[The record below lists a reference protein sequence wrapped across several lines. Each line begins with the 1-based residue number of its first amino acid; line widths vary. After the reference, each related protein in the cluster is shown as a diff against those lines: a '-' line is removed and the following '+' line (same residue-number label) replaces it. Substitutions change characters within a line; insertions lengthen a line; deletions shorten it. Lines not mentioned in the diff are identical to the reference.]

1 MPQRNF
7 DGPRVK
13 LAIIGLGSIGAK
25 HLLLNRQSS
34 LDNSKEIEIHAL
46 KRTNSTINKSYLDM
60 IDCLYDNLDDMVKT
74 NYDYAIISSPS
85 SFHSRILQP
94 NCDRDFQQRDIN
106 HSYKILLSYHEL
118 SISIPVIQ

>member
-25 HLLLNRQSS
+25 HLLLNRQSG
-34 LDNSKEIEIHAL
+34 LDNSKKIEIHVL
-46 KRTNSTINKSYLDM
+46 KRTNSTINKSHLDM

-85 SFHSRILQP
+85 SFHYEDYYLMRNSVNRFLSKSRWLQIFKRP
-94 NCDRDFQQRDIN
+94 IRFIVYQV
-106 HSYKILLSYHEL
+106 H
-118 SISIPVIQ
+118 